1 MKLPSIS
8 VVIATY
14 QSENTID
21 KCLNSIRMQR
31 YPQKS
36 LEIIICDG
44 ESSDST
50 RTIAK
55 KHGVTLVT
63 IPKDRQNAEYNKAV
77 GVAKATRDLILLIDH
92 DNVLPHRDWL
102 RRMIEPLQK
111 HHEVVGVE
119 TLRYHYDPNNSLLD
133 RYFALFGAG
142 DPLAYYLGKADRLS
156 YMDTERSLYRDA
168 IEYPHYYLVSFNP
181 DTVPTLGANGFLIR
195 RNLLMR
201 QAEASPG
208 KFFHIDVNVDLIRKG
223 YTTYAFV
230 KDTIIHLTG
239 YKNISQFLYR
249 RKLFMQQYYIN
260 TNAARR
266 YSVYTS
272 RDAKRLLMFILYSTT
287 MVKPLYDAIR
297 GFRKIP
303 DPAWF
308 LHPYLCFVLTMIY
321 GSVIIQTKSAFY
333 AKKLL
338 QK

>member
-1 MKLPSIS
+1 
-8 VVIATY
+8 
-14 QSENTID
+14 
-21 KCLNSIRMQR
+21 MQR

-55 KHGVTLVT
+55 KHSVTLVT

-77 GVAKATRDLILLIDH
+77 GVAKATRDLILLID
-92 DNVLPHRDWL
+92 
-102 RRMIEPLQK
+102 
-111 HHEVVGVE
+111 
-119 TLRYHYDPNNSLLD
+119 
-133 RYFALFGAG
+133 
-142 DPLAYYLGKADRLS
+142 
-156 YMDTERSLYRDA
+156 
-168 IEYPHYYLVSFNP
+168 P

-201 QAEASPG
+201 QAEESPG